1 MYKTVI
7 WATDGSD
14 GSEAALQEALRLT
27 APGGRLVAVHCDERM
42 TGRAAGSP
50 VLADEDE
57 VRVSIRRRVE
67 SLEADGV
74 PVTLVVRQSHHDSAD
89 VVAAVAVELEADVI
103 VCGTRGHGTFAGA
116 LARSSVIKFLGEA
129 QLTGDDSTAP
139 AYDVLSFFWLQL
151 DLSSVGWAFGL
162 LLVGSAFQIGT
173 RMQKDT
179 EALV

>member
-50 VLADEDE
+50 VVADEDDAQ
-57 VRVSIRRRVE
+57 VSIRQRVKA
-67 SLEADGV
+67 LEADGV
-74 PVTLVVRQSHHDSAD
+74 PVTMVVRRSHHEPAD
-89 VVAAVAVELEADVI
+89 VVAAVAVELEAEVI

-116 LARSSVIKFLGEA
+116 LARSFSHRLLHVARCPVVVVPDNRVEGHSASVEVA
-129 QLTGDDSTAP
+129 TVA
-139 AYDVLSFFWLQL
+139 
-151 DLSSVGWAFGL
+151 
-162 LLVGSAFQIGT
+162 
-173 RMQKDT
+173 
-179 EALV
+179 